1 MRSLTYLLSSLFLQH
16 ASAFQHHI
24 VSCKVRTV
32 AQQSLP
38 TSGVQY
44 LHQRNKVVA
53 FHKNTPVPLFASGG
67 SDEEDRIGDA
77 ADAIQKKVD
86 ETSDAFEEKVDETGD
101 SIQKKADETRDS
113 FDKKVD
119 ETRDSIQKKVDETSD
134 AIEKR
139 RDETD
144 DAIEE
149 KLEEYGYVSEKKL
162 KGRKKRVIM
171 GYKAIIS
178 SYVALAGFVLT
189 KGGIS
194 KFPLFFTFGN
204 LSLPI
209 GIAYILKKAAENDRL
224 GSDTYKRLNL
234 GLLQYGLLGG
244 LTVGIAATTQQTNP
258 LAYLPFVLS
267 MINSIKGYAY
277 GVLGWDK
284 KSSDSSL
291 MQDFGGLI
299 KATNQA
305 LITKPKTVQSVC
317 YLVASLLVGTLKIT
331 KAVDMVKIIR
341 NGGGLPSLSP
351 VLSQYNRLAFLTIAL
366 VTLKDACDR
375 DRLSGTTFIQINYLG
390 GLIMAANSAFMGG
403 LTTRL
408 GATAALLSLFLTLS
422 GLSSYLERN
431 KA

>member
-1 MRSLTYLLSSLFLQH
+1 MKSLNLLLSTLFLQH
-16 ASAFQHHI
+16 ASAFQHHTA
-24 VSCKVRTV
+24 SCTLPTV
-32 AQQSLP
+32 AQQFQ
-38 TSGVQY
+38 TRRVQY
-44 LHQRNKVVA
+44 LHRNHKRLA
-53 FHKNTPVPLFASGG
+53 FHKNAPLPLFGSED
-67 SDEEDRIGDA
+67 SDEEDPIGEIGDA
-77 ADAIQKKVD
+77 IDKKRGEIDEAIEKKR
-86 ETSDAFEEKVDETGD
+86 DETGD
-101 SIQKKADETRDS
+101 AIEKKRDE
-113 FDKKVD
+113 
-119 ETRDSIQKKVDETSD
+119 IGD

-144 DAIEE
+144 DAIEKKRDEIGDAIE
-149 KLEEYGYVSEKKL
+149 KKRDETGDAIEKKLDEIGYVSEKKL
-162 KGRKKRVIM
+162 EGRKKRVIM
-171 GYKAIIS
+171 GYKAIIA

-209 GIAYILKKAAENDRL
+209 GIAYILMGAATNDRL
-224 GSDTYKRLNL
+224 SSDTYKRLNL

-244 LTVGIAATTQQTNP
+244 LTVGIAATTLQTNP

-277 GVLGWDK
+277 GALGWDK
-284 KSSDSSL
+284 KSSSSSL
-291 MQDFGGLI
+291 VQDFGALI
-299 KATNQA
+299 KSTNQA

-317 YLVASLLVGTLKIT
+317 YLVTALLVGTLKIS

-341 NGGGLPSLSP
+341 NGSGLPSLSP
-351 VLSQYNRLAFLTIAL
+351 VLSQYNRLAFLTIAV

-403 LTTRL
+403 LTTSM
-408 GATAALLSLFLTLS
+408 GATAALLSVFLTLS
-422 GLSSYLERN
+422 GLSSYFERS